1 MRIEA
6 IETILAHNWSFVRVH
21 TDSGISGIGEG
32 TFWGYPAATHSVI
45 EVLKKYLIG
54 QDPLRIEHHW
64 QNLYRAHCFRG
75 AAVSSALAAIDIAL
89 WDIAGKH
96 YGAPVYQ
103 LLGGMVRDKVR
114 LYAMTGGGSV
124 EEIVEKANAYV
135 DEGYSAIKINP
146 IPLDHHLMGHSELI
160 KETVARVAAVRDA
173 VGSHVDI
180 GVEMHR
186 KLGPGE
192 AIAIGAELERF
203 HLMFYED
210 PIPPENIQSWRE
222 VAAQVRIPIATGE
235 RLYNIFE
242 FRELLEARGV
252 HIVRPDVGVAGGL
265 SQCKKIAAVAESYN
279 AYFMPHNAFSPV
291 ATIAHVQLDAAVPN
305 FLIQEYGDDH
315 KSPKREVLK
324 TPLEPK
330 DGYLSVPDGPGLGIE
345 LNDEFISSHPFSIM
359 EATSP
364 IREDGSAAYA

>member
-1 MRIEA
+1 MRIEE

-21 TDSGISGIGEG
+21 TDSGLSGIGEG
-32 TFWGYPAATHSVI
+32 TFWGYPATTHSVI

-222 VAAQVRIPIATGE
+222 GRSTSPDSDRYRRASVQH
-235 RLYNIFE
+235 
-242 FRELLEARGV
+242 FRVSRA
-252 HIVRPDVGVAGGL
+252 AGG
-265 SQCKKIAAVAESYN
+265 A
-279 AYFMPHNAFSPV
+279 
-291 ATIAHVQLDAAVPN
+291 
-305 FLIQEYGDDH
+305 G
-315 KSPKREVLK
+315 
-324 TPLEPK
+324 
-330 DGYLSVPDGPGLGIE
+330 
-345 LNDEFISSHPFSIM
+345 SSHCPARRWCGRRTVPVQENRRGGGVIQRLLHAPQRVQPGCDYRS
-359 EATSP
+359 
-364 IREDGSAAYA
+364 RSA